1 MARAHDEWERM
12 PRTRSLPRLLVLLL
26 LLLLLVLPA
35 SPLRAA
41 PAASPAAG
49 RDHVVVGMAQEPS
62 TVNPLFAEMAASLSI
77 IATLFTS
84 DVQRDNTWRLFP
96 QGVRALPTLQDG
108 TWALRGT
115 GMVLTW
121 KVKPRAWHDGRR
133 VSCDDYLFTHT
144 LAKDDQVPV
153 VVRDLTRRIADVR
166 CTDRPDGLDIV
177 VEWGER
183 YAYANQTITEH
194 GALPRHLLEP
204 LYRQNPGR
212 MNEAG
217 FGNDP
222 KVTVG
227 DGRYRLV
234 EWRKGSS
241 LTVEAIPNHP
251 IFGTPPIKSVTW
263 RFIPDTNAL
272 MANMLAGSIDAIST
286 IGISFDQAVQLE
298 RLGAG
303 RFKVFFEPGLV
314 WEHIDFNL
322 SNPLLQDVRVRR
334 AIAHAVNR
342 EAIVQQLFQGR
353 QPVSHTYLPT
363 RHPGYTDRVDRY
375 PYDPGQAR
383 QFLKEAGYF
392 PDLDGTLRNAAG
404 NRLVLELNTTAGN
417 RLREQVAQIIQAD
430 LRRVGIGLT
439 IKNYP
444 ARVLLGDITNKR
456 SFPGLVMYAWIL
468 SPTSDCDSL
477 YTSDGIPRA
486 RNGWSG
492 QNYPGYV
499 NATMDARCKAASREI
514 DEGKRNLLLN
524 ETAVIFSRD
533 LPALPL
539 YVRAQVAAAKA
550 GLQNFV
556 AVQLSGTYETWN
568 VHRWVWE

>member
-1 MARAHDEWERM
+1 MTNEGRM
-12 PRTRSLPRLLVLLL
+12 PRGSALLVLSCLL
-26 LLLLLVLPA
+26 LAPGTLAAAPA
-35 SPLRAA
+35 SP
-41 PAASPAAG
+41 PAAG
-49 RDHVVVGMAQEPS
+49 RENVVIGMAQEPS
-62 TVNPLFAEMAASLSI
+62 TVSPLFAEMAASLSI

-96 QGVRALPTLQDG
+96 QGVRTLPTLQDG
-108 TWALRGT
+108 TWALRGE

-121 KVKPRAWHDGRR
+121 KVKPRTWHDGRP
-133 VSCDDYLFTHT
+133 VGCSDYLFTHA
-144 LAKDDQVPV
+144 LAKDDRVPV
-153 VVRDLTRRIADVR
+153 VVRDLTRRIANVR
-166 CTDRPDGLDIV
+166 CTPRPDGLVVV
-177 VEWGER
+177 VEWRER

-194 GALPRHLLEP
+194 GALPQHLLEP
-204 LYRQNPGR
+204 LYRSNPTR

-222 KVTVG
+222 RATVG

-241 LTVEAIPNHP
+241 LTVEAVPNHP
-251 IFGTPPIKSVTW
+251 VFGTPAIKRVTW

-272 MANMLAGSIDAIST
+272 VATMLSGAIDAIST

-322 SNPLLQDVRVRR
+322 DNRFLRDIRVRR
-334 AIAHAVNR
+334 AIVHAVNR

-353 QPVSHTYLPT
+353 QSVSHTYLPP

-375 PYDPGQAR
+375 PHAPARAR
-383 QFLKEAGYF
+383 QLLKEAGYF
-392 PDLDGTLRNAAG
+392 PDRDGILRDAAG

-417 RLREQVAQIIQAD
+417 RLREQIAQIIQAD

-444 ARVLLGDITNKR
+444 ARVLLGDVTNKR
-456 SFPGLVMYAWIL
+456 AFPGLVMYAWIL

-477 YTSDGIPRA
+477 YTSDGIPRE
-486 RNGWSG
+486 RNSWSG
-492 QNYPGYV
+492 QNYPGYS
-499 NATMDARCKAASREI
+499 NPTMDARCKAASREI
-514 DEGKRNLLLN
+514 DEGKRNTLLN

-533 LPALPL
+533 LPAMPL
-539 YVRAQVAAAKA
+539 YVRAQVAAAKT
-550 GLQNFV
+550 GLHNFV
-556 AVQLSGTYETWN
+556 AVQLTGTYETWN